1 MFSYANILV
10 FIFLNDVVAYTHGV
24 YENSKTDLRSFY
36 YEKKLNEYYSNQTQL
51 RASLARQKFSKV
63 ASEQFVCR
71 YLNSNLTSN
80 GFPRTFLDASVDTCL
95 SIKKCTCLQYSPLIM
110 IYSHR
115 IQSHTNRFRDQGKGL
130 HWRCQQLSSNRI
142 SKIDKK
148 SKDSNESSKQPK
160 ASIF

>member
-10 FIFLNDVVAYTHGV
+10 FIFLNDVVAYTNGV

-95 SIKKCTCLQYSPLIM
+95 SIKKIT
-110 IYSHR
+110 
-115 IQSHTNRFRDQGKGL
+115 
-130 HWRCQQLSSNRI
+130 
-142 SKIDKK
+142 
-148 SKDSNESSKQPK
+148 
-160 ASIF
+160 